1 MKGGSVS
8 HQQPEQTLAALLARL
23 LRLLPHNGA
32 ADLFTSALVLG
43 LGFTVGVALV
53 LYSIGQ
59 AARLLSSCPLF

>member
-1 MKGGSVS
+1 MQ
-8 HQQPEQTLAALLARL
+8 HNPQPEATLAALLSRL

-53 LYSIGQ
+53 LYSLQQ
-59 AARLLSSCPLF
+59 AARLIDTLQFF